1 MLDNFRVLSALCSL
15 GALLIIA
22 GFFLTMI
29 SIWIQIALLLAGI
42 VTCCITM
49 FGIVKYYSKHV
60 KTK

>member
-29 SIWIQIALLLAGI
+29 SIWIQIALLLSGI